1 MKAAAALLSPGSPY
15 LRASMAIL
23 HHYPFCPHSRFV
35 RLALGEAGIEP
46 ELREERPWE
55 RRTEFL
61 AINPAGATP
70 VLMNGQGFYVPGA
83 HVIAEYLDET
93 CGPGLGERRLMPE
106 QPAERVEVRRLLDWF
121 LGKFHEE
128 VTGYLVTE
136 KIYKRFMDAEAGGG
150 PPDTAV
156 IRAARTNVRYHLT
169 YIDYLMTSRTW
180 LAGDQLTYAD
190 LAAAAHLSCVD
201 YLGDVPWNENET
213 ARNWYARVKSRP
225 AFRALLAD
233 RVPGI
238 APAEHY
244 EDLDF

>member
-1 MKAAAALLSPGSPY
+1 
-15 LRASMAIL
+15 MAIL

-35 RLALGEAGIEP
+35 RLVLGEMSIEP
-46 ELREERPWE
+46 DLREERPWE

-70 VLMNGQGFYVPGA
+70 VLMNGQGFFVPGA
-83 HVIAEYLDET
+83 TVIAEYLDET
-93 CGPGLGERRLMPE
+93 GGAALETRLLPE
-106 QPAERVEVRRLLDWF
+106 APPERVEVRRLLNWF

-128 VTGYLVTE
+128 VTSYLVTE
-136 KIYKRFMDAEAGGG
+136 KIYKRFMDPDAGGG
-150 PPDTAV
+150 PPDTSV
-156 IRAARTNVRYHLT
+156 IRAARTNVRYHLR
-169 YIDYLMTSRTW
+169 YIDYLMAERNW
-180 LAGDQLTYAD
+180 LAGDHVTYAD

-201 YLGDVPWNENET
+201 YLGDVPWNESDT
-213 ARNWYARVKSRP
+213 AKDWYGRMKSRP

-244 EDLDF
+244 ENLDF

>member
-1 MKAAAALLSPGSPY
+1 
-15 LRASMAIL
+15 MAIL